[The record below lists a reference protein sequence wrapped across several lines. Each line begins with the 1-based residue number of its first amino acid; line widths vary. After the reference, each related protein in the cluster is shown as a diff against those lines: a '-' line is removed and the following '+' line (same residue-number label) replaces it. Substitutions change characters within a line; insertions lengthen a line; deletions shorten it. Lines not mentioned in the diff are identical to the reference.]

1 MTELLSTEVMS
12 RDQQS
17 EQAAL
22 SKSLPARLTVPPLPP
37 RIHRRLDLSAVADGL
52 LLRPAGNGPSSEAVL
67 VRWGLRGSV
76 EPVSPSVYDNDSAGV
91 ELGGVLG
98 IVRLWDA
105 AYLVVFLPQVKAP
118 TRLFP
123 SDDPFDTEA
132 AAHEVHSLADVY
144 AVPLVPDRARAQLEH
159 FASILSKR
167 TPKQPKTGAKGT
179 ATPSKPGIGIKWT
192 LPWGSPKKGAAAES
206 ESESES
212 DSDSD
217 SENDTAS
224 ELARRRASS
233 IAPEADE
240 TPPELPP
247 VITDSPEV
255 RVKKRFSLG
264 WGRFT
269 PRLGKPRAKAA
280 PAPKPKDGKASLEP
294 PSRGSGESRRSSE
307 GRRSAEGRSSA
318 DSRRSA
324 DSRLS
329 AEVGA
334 LVPDEEFELGTIR
347 QKAKATEASLPPP
360 PADTSRSPTPPL
372 DNVPQRRELETKIMK
387 QITRELGSGEF
398 FYSFDFDLSHTLQH
412 KRGRLS
418 ARSASAPLLDSLLA
432 GSAQLF
438 EPPSPSFAKEG
449 EVPSRPSSRASSQA
463 DSEIVEPD
471 IHVPL
476 WRRFDR
482 RFFWNEWLL
491 RDFIDGGLHA
501 YVLPV
506 AQGYCQSASI
516 AIPVPPAPADDGGP
530 PPAPIPL
537 DLVIISRRS
546 RDRAGLRYQ
555 RRGIDDEGHVANF
568 VETEMLVRARVQ
580 GKASLFSFVQVRGSI
595 PLKWSQTPWSM
606 KPPPVLDQPVDK
618 TFSVANLHFDDL
630 RSRYGPVTAINLSE
644 QKGIEAAV
652 TNGYTELVDSLGR
665 PDLTYIPWD
674 FHAKCHGMKWENIS
688 ELVNSL
694 DFDSIGYLW
703 ALQGEAVQEQR
714 GAFRTNC
721 IDCLDRTN
729 VVQSAIARRVLT
741 HMMTQMGIVL
751 DPAVVNI
758 EPTFNDIWA
767 NNGDMISLCYAHTSA
782 LKGDFVRTGKR
793 DLQGMLHDGV
803 SSLSRMFYGAVTDFF
818 AQAVISFML
827 GHRNLGVFNEFLEN
841 LQSTEASALI
851 RQSRVRAAAIE
862 TSSARVLSD
871 GEQRVAGW
879 TLLSPEERNIALSPK
894 LEEKVLILTKAALYV
909 VSFNYQLEKVNE
921 FTRIPLKSITSI
933 QKGAYIL
940 SALQEAGRDP
950 VENAGFIVN
959 FSPADESTRYST
971 YSLRNREPPSPE
983 TAASATPISDYF
995 ASESAADADT
1005 PTAKP
1010 TPPDTPMARV
1020 KIADV
1025 DPTKTE
1031 YFAFKALPRE
1041 FIAKSKSTL
1050 AVSHDDEDDEDE
1062 EDIMLESNETCR
1074 ATVER
1079 VVRRIKDQCVKAG
1092 GGGGGGSDFVVDK
1105 DVVSLHDAESNTS
1118 LLARMDYAVKRFLW
1132 L

>member
-1 MTELLSTEVMS
+1 
-12 RDQQS
+12 
-17 EQAAL
+17 
-22 SKSLPARLTVPPLPP
+22 
-37 RIHRRLDLSAVADGL
+37 
-52 LLRPAGNGPSSEAVL
+52 
-67 VRWGLRGSV
+67 
-76 EPVSPSVYDNDSAGV
+76 
-91 ELGGVLG
+91 
-98 IVRLWDA
+98 
-105 AYLVVFLPQVKAP
+105 
-118 TRLFP
+118 
-123 SDDPFDTEA
+123 
-132 AAHEVHSLADVY
+132 
-144 AVPLVPDRARAQLEH
+144 
-159 FASILSKR
+159 
-167 TPKQPKTGAKGT
+167 
-179 ATPSKPGIGIKWT
+179 
-192 LPWGSPKKGAAAES
+192 
-206 ESESES
+206 
-212 DSDSD
+212 
-217 SENDTAS
+217 
-224 ELARRRASS
+224 
-233 IAPEADE
+233 
-240 TPPELPP
+240 
-247 VITDSPEV
+247 
-255 RVKKRFSLG
+255 
-264 WGRFT
+264 
-269 PRLGKPRAKAA
+269 
-280 PAPKPKDGKASLEP
+280 
-294 PSRGSGESRRSSE
+294 
-307 GRRSAEGRSSA
+307 
-318 DSRRSA
+318 
-324 DSRLS
+324 
-329 AEVGA
+329 
-334 LVPDEEFELGTIR
+334 
-347 QKAKATEASLPPP
+347 
-360 PADTSRSPTPPL
+360 
-372 DNVPQRRELETKIMK
+372 MK

-398 FYSFDFDLSHTLQH
+398 FYSFDFDISHTLQH

-418 ARSASAPLLDSLLA
+418 ARTASAPLLDQLLA
-432 GSAQLF
+432 GRESSTQLF
-438 EPPSPSFAKEG
+438 APPSPTFAKEG

-491 RDFIDGGLHA
+491 RDFIDLGLHA
-501 YVLPV
+501 FVLPI
-506 AQGYCQSASI
+506 AQGYCQSSSI
-516 AIPVPPAPADDGGP
+516 NIPVPPSPADEGLP
-530 PPAPIPL
+530 PPPPIPL
-537 DLVIISRRS
+537 DVVIVSRRS

-606 KPPPVLDQPVDK
+606 KPPPVLDLPVDQ
-618 TFSVANLHFDDL
+618 TFSIANLHFDDL

-652 TNGYTELVDSLGR
+652 TNGYTELVGSLGR
-665 PDLTYIPWD
+665 PDLKYIPWD
-674 FHAKCHGMKWENIS
+674 FHANCHGMKWEHIS
-688 ELVNSL
+688 ELINSL
-694 DFDSIGYLW
+694 DFEGMGYLW

-741 HMMTQMGIVL
+741 LMLTQLGIVL
-751 DPAVVNI
+751 DPTVVNI
-758 EPTFNDIWA
+758 EPMFNDIWA

-827 GHRNLGVFNEFLEN
+827 GQRNLSVFNEFLEN
-841 LQSTEASALI
+841 LESTESSALI

-894 LEEKVLILTKAALYV
+894 LEEKVLILTKAAVYV

-950 VENAGFIVN
+950 TENAGFILN

-983 TAASATPISDYF
+983 NAGSGTPISDYF
-995 ASESAADADT
+995 ASGSADGDT
-1005 PTAKP
+1005 PKGKAAA
-1010 TPPDTPMARV
+1010 PDTPKAQV
-1020 KIADV
+1020 KVADV

-1041 FIAKSKSTL
+1041 FVAKSKSTL
-1050 AVSHDDEDDEDE
+1050 AASHDDDDDEDE

-1079 VVRRIKDQCVKAG
+1079 IVRRIKDQCVKAG
-1092 GGGGGGSDFVVDK
+1092 GGVGPDFVVDR
-1105 DVVSLHDAESNTS
+1105 DVV
-1118 LLARMDYAVKRFLW
+1118 R
-1132 L
+1132 